1 MSRHP
6 TNGGGETKETLLGKG
21 SLFSIINNQG
31 CEVRGSIPAIEPE
44 VSHMDHELPDAEAPF
59 PQSQGSALWEAA
71 FTKYYRLWLNLAR
84 SAEVTDDEAKDIV
97 QGVLACILSNPVCQ
111 FVSLEHARN
120 YVAKG
125 VLNRVKGLKSRSYRR
140 VKIAEVPEARYAVD
154 PDTSSTEDQQRRCAL
169 RKAVRGLNRRDF
181 TILKLRF
188 YSGFTLA
195 QTSELMNIPLSTIAS
210 REGVILGR
218 IRTRLLKEGY

>member
-1 MSRHP
+1 MNVKRLTALP
-6 TNGGGETKETLLGKG
+6 
-21 SLFSIINNQG
+21 
-31 CEVRGSIPAIEPE
+31 EPE
-44 VSHMDHELPDAEAPF
+44 RISVNDAEVPGMHDER
-59 PQSQGSALWEAA
+59 PGVVESYPDQPGKALWDAA

-97 QGVLACILSNPVCQ
+97 QGVLTAILSDPERH

-125 VLNRVKGLKSRSYRR
+125 VLNRVKGLKMRSVRR
-140 VKIAEVPEARYAVD
+140 VRIAEVSEARYAVD
-154 PDTSSTEDQQRRCAL
+154 PEVHTTEELQRRLAL
-169 RKAVRGLNRRDF
+169 RGAVGRLNRRDF

-195 QTSELMNIPLSTIAS
+195 QTSEIMNIPLSTIAS
-210 REGVILGR
+210 REGVILKK
-218 IRTRLLKEGY
+218 IRERLLKGGF

>member
-1 MSRHP
+1 M
-6 TNGGGETKETLLGKG
+6 
-21 SLFSIINNQG
+21 
-31 CEVRGSIPAIEPE
+31 PE
-44 VSHMDHELPDAEAPF
+44 ELRDVEAPI
-59 PQSQGSALWEAA
+59 PHLQGSALWDAA

-97 QGVLACILSNPVCQ
+97 HGVLAGVLSNPACH
-111 FVSLEHARN
+111 FVSLEHVRN

-125 VLNRVKGLKSRSYRR
+125 VLNRVKGLKSRNFRR
-140 VKIAEVPEARYAVD
+140 VRIAEVPEARYAVE
-154 PDTSSTEDQQRRCAL
+154 PDVSSTEDQQRRGAL
-169 RKAVRGLNRRDF
+169 RKAVGALNRRDF

-195 QTSELMNIPLSTIAS
+195 QASEIMNIPLSTIAS

-218 IRTRLLKEGY
+218 IRTRLLKGGY